1 MAASF
6 ALFCDAKWGWVPMG
20 MAGTMRDGIDRA
32 GLEAS
37 ARLLGVEITPAIFAD
52 IRTMEAEAM
61 RYWSSKR

>member
-1 MAASF
+1 
-6 ALFCDAKWGWVPMG
+6 MG
-20 MAGTMRDGIDRA
+20 MAGTMRDGINRA

-37 ARLLGVEITPAIFAD
+37 ARLLRIDLTPAVFAD